1 MKTTIEIGGVEI
13 LIEETDGVI
22 NVSALKDGETIE
34 EFEIDAEGD
43 ESEGDELP
51 EDDENDEEDF
61 EGEDD
66 DMEDDEEGEDDFE
79 DDDME
84 GEEPEGGESEED
96 EEPKPETKLES
107 FSSFLKRRK

>member
-34 EFEIDAEGD
+34 EFEVNVEGEETEDDEDEGDD
-43 ESEGDELP
+43 ESEEP
-51 EDDENDEEDF
+51 TEE
-61 EGEDD
+61 E
-66 DMEDDEEGEDDFE
+66 
-79 DDDME
+79 
-84 GEEPEGGESEED
+84 
-96 EEPKPETKLES
+96 EEPKAETKLES